1 MERRIADIEYEQTLL
16 SRFTVAQRRNGDG
29 LDRSVYLL
37 MSRIDGQGPMSIGE
51 LSTAFRLDPS
61 TLQRQTTVAV
71 REGFLERVLDPTGSV
86 ARKFALTALGKTRF
100 DEVRDHSVSALESIL
115 ADWPDADVN
124 TFAELMHRFNASIE
138 EYRDSKAKQ

>member
-1 MERRIADIEYEQTLL
+1 MQRRIVDIEYEQMLL
-16 SRFTVAQRRNGDG
+16 SRFTVAQHRNGDG
-29 LDRSVYLL
+29 IDRSIYLL

-51 LSTAFRLDPS
+51 LSTVFRLDPS

-100 DEVRDHSVSALESIL
+100 DDVREHSVSSLESIL
-115 ADWPDADVN
+115 ADWPDEDVN
-124 TFAELMHRFNASIE
+124 TFGELMHRFNASIE
-138 EYRDSKAKQ
+138 EYRESKDI

>member
-1 MERRIADIEYEQTLL
+1 MQRRIVDIEYEQMLL
-16 SRFTVAQRRNGDG
+16 SRFTVAQHRNGDG
-29 LDRSVYLL
+29 IDRSIYLL

-51 LSTAFRLDPS
+51 LSTVFRLDPS

-100 DEVRDHSVSALESIL
+100 DDVREHSVSSLESIL
-115 ADWPDADVN
+115 ADWPDEDVN
-124 TFAELMHRFNASIE
+124 TFGELMHRFNAAIE
-138 EYRDSKAKQ
+138 EYRDSKAI

>member
-1 MERRIADIEYEQTLL
+1 MERRIADIEYEQMLL
-16 SRFTVAQRRNGDG
+16 SRFTVAQHRNGDG

-51 LSTAFRLDPS
+51 LSAVFRLDPS

-100 DEVRDHSVSALESIL
+100 DEVREHSVSALESIL
-115 ADWPDADVN
+115 AGWPSEDVN

-138 EYRDSKAKQ
+138 EYRESKAT